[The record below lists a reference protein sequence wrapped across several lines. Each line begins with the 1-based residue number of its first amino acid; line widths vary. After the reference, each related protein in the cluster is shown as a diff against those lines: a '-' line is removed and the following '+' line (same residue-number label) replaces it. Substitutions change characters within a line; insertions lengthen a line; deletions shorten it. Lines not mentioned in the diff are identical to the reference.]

1 MSGKDEAAHLK
12 RSSVCPSQHDH
23 MSYKIEIDLPAQDD
37 IAALPATT
45 LPALGEAITVL
56 ELL

>member
-1 MSGKDEAAHLK
+1 
-12 RSSVCPSQHDH
+12 
-23 MSYKIEIDLPAQDD
+23 MSYEIESDLPAQDD

-45 LPALGEAITVL
+45 LPTFAEAITVL